1 MQAESVLEYAAA
13 MKAPTLSEALYDYLS
28 SPDYEPQEMVDIAR
42 GMGLHPSQRSELK
55 AALAEGL
62 RKGNLMKLRKSLYV
76 LRKLQGEPLTGR
88 ISQRGSRLFF
98 VADAGSARQLQALR
112 PGADVGALLVNP
124 YRSHGAM
131 DGDRVEVSVRLQA
144 PARDRRHK
152 HRPQAA
158 ETRIEVRVLEILSRG
173 RDRWVGTYKSTGRY
187 GMMVGDGK
195 TSPELVRL
203 LTPPPAELLPGMVVV
218 VEPKSYP
225 IANGEATGRIA
236 QVLGW
241 PEDEA
246 VQITTIMHK
255 YGLADTFPAEV
266 LEESERIAETISP
279 AELEHRDDW
288 RQRCV
293 ITIDPE
299 TARDYDDA
307 ISVVRHGSNWEL
319 AVHIAD
325 VSHYVRPGS
334 ALNEEARSRG
344 NSTYLPDRVLPM
356 LPPRLCDGI
365 CSLREG
371 EDRLTRLCLMQINR
385 QGKVFK
391 AEFKDAVICSRRRLT
406 YPQVLEVL
414 QGKSTTG
421 DAEVDAM
428 IHEAGRLATLLRRKR
443 FEAGALRLDMPEIRL
458 ITNDH
463 GAPVDVEVETGDEA
477 HQLVEEFMLIA
488 NETVAHALNAHAL
501 PTIYRVHEAP
511 DPAKLSELAQELK
524 AYGIKAGTLA
534 TREELNAV
542 MDKIEGHPDEAILKV
557 QLLRAMMR
565 ARYSPQALGHF
576 GLAKGDYC
584 HFTSPIR
591 RYADLVVHRSFSRL
605 SGSPSAPLPG
615 PGTLAG
621 IADHISE
628 TERNSAAAES
638 EALQSMM
645 ARFLELQCESEHP
658 RVWDAVVLA
667 CWPQGMAVEVPLL
680 KVKGFVSGAD
690 LPGDTSWYF
699 ERHAERWTST
709 DARCLYP
716 GGRLRVIP
724 TRVDAATGF
733 ADFKPVL

>member
-13 MKAPTLSEALYDYLS
+13 MKVPTLSEALYEYLS

-55 AALAEGL
+55 AVLAEGI
-62 RKGNLMKLRKSLYV
+62 RKGNLLKLRKSLYV
-76 LRKLQGEPLTGR
+76 LRKLQGGTLTGR

-98 VADAGSARQLQALR
+98 VADAESARQLQALR
-112 PGADVGALLVNP
+112 PGAEVGSLLVNP

-225 IANGEATGRIA
+225 IANGEATGRIM

-255 YGLADTFPAEV
+255 FGLADTFPAEV
-266 LEESERIAETISP
+266 LEESERIAGTISP

-334 ALNEEARSRG
+334 ALDEEAQSRG

-414 QGKSTTG
+414 QGKSSTN

-428 IHEAGRLATLLRRKR
+428 ILEAGKLAALLRRKR

-458 ITNDH
+458 ITDDH

-488 NETVAHALNAHAL
+488 NETVAHALNAQAL

-542 MDKIEGHPDEAILKV
+542 MDKIEGHPDEEILKV

-605 SGSPSAPLPG
+605 SGSPAAPLPG
-615 PGTLAG
+615 PGALVG
-621 IADHISE
+621 IAEHISE

-638 EALQSMM
+638 EAQQSMM

-690 LPGDTSWYF
+690 LPNDTSWYF

-716 GGRLRVIP
+716 GAKLRVFP

-733 ADFKPVL
+733 ADFKPAL

>member
-1 MQAESVLEYAAA
+1 MQAEYVLEYAAA

-334 ALNEEARSRG
+334 ALDEEARSRG

-621 IADHISE
+621 TADHISE

-638 EALQSMM
+638 EAQQSMM
-645 ARFLELQCESEHP
+645 ARFLEQQCESAHP

-716 GGRLRVIP
+716 GARLRVIP
-724 TRVDAATGF
+724 PRVDAVTGF

>member
-266 LEESERIAETISP
+266 LEESERISETISP

-334 ALNEEARSRG
+334 ALDEEARSRG

-458 ITNDH
+458 ITNDQ

-534 TREELNAV
+534 TRDELNAV

-605 SGSPSAPLPG
+605 SGSPAAPLPG

-638 EALQSMM
+638 EVQQSMM

-716 GGRLRVIP
+716 GGRLQVIP